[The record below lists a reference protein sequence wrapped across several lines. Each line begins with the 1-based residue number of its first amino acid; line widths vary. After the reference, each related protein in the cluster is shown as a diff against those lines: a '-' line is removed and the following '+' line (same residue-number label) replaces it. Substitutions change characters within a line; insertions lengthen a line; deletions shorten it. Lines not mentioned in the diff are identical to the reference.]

1 MPDETDSAPQQSK
14 DSMGNILRVALS
26 LCVVCS
32 VIVSTAAVTLK
43 PLQEANRVLEKK
55 RNILMAAGLYRE
67 DADIDFLFEQVDTQL
82 VDLATGEYVEGV
94 DATLYNQYAAA
105 KAPET
110 RVDIPPEKDVAK
122 IRRRAK
128 DAPVYLV
135 RDNMG
140 IRTVILPVHGS
151 GLYSTLYGF
160 IALSRDGNTVQ
171 GMRVYEHGETPG
183 LGGEVSNPAWLGKWQ
198 DKRVYDEDG
207 KLRLTVIKGVV
218 DEDTPEAR
226 YQVDGLAGAT
236 MTSRGVTNLVAY
248 WLGEE
253 GFAPFLAEIR
263 AERG

>member
-1 MPDETDSAPQQSK
+1 MPEDTNSSLQQSK
-14 DSMGNILRVALS
+14 DSIGNILRVALS

-43 PLQEANRVLEKK
+43 PLQEANKVLERK
-55 RNILMAAGLYRE
+55 RNILLAADLYRE
-67 DADIDFLFEQVDTQL
+67 GEDIDLLFEQVETRL

-94 DATLYNQYAAA
+94 DATAYDQRAAA
-105 KAPET
+105 RAPDT
-110 RVDIPPEKDVAK
+110 GVVIPRDKDIAK

-135 RDNMG
+135 RDSTG
-140 IRTVILPVHGS
+140 VRSVILPVHGY

-160 IALSRDGNTVQ
+160 IALSSDGNTVQ

-183 LGGEVSNPAWLGKWQ
+183 LGGEVANPAWLATWR
-198 DKRVYDEDG
+198 DKEVYDEEG
-207 KLRLTVIKGVV
+207 KVRLAVVKGVV
-218 DEDTPEAR
+218 DRDSPEVR
-226 YQVDGLAGAT
+226 FQVDGLAGAT
-236 MTSRGVTNLVAY
+236 MTSRGVTNLVHY

-253 GFAPFLAEIR
+253 GFGPFLAKVR